1 MKKTLIIAL
10 SGMMLFAFAQCGGNG
25 GGKVAKGSQQ
35 FQDNMEKYKKVE
47 EAINDAKS
55 CEELGETLLGM
66 LFMSLADDKDYAE
79 EERMTEAEKAELEKY
94 GEKFE
99 DLFHKKADKRDCR
112 KGQEEISYIET
123 ENKFRKKQSEN
134 TERETE
140 CF

>member
-10 SGMMLFAFAQCGGNG
+10 AGMMLFAFTQCGGNG
-25 GGKVAKGSQQ
+25 GNSSGNGAKGSQQ
-35 FQDNMEKYKKVE
+35 FKDNMEQYKKVE
-47 EAINDAKS
+47 EAINDAKT

-99 DLFHKKADKRDCR
+99 ELFHKKADKLGC
-112 KGQEEISYIET
+112 EEDDF
-123 ENKFRKKQSEN
+123 KLF
-134 TERETE
+134 
-140 CF
+140 